1 MKVIIENLA
10 LCEDCTFA
18 AVNDDYSGL
27 DYHYT
32 EKESEIRYNE
42 ITTGLTKL
50 GSGLCY
56 DSTREDDEF
65 STRTCDCCK
74 TRLAGKRVP
83 FIVVVGE

>member
-10 LCEDCTFA
+10 LCEDCTLA

-32 EKESEIRYNE
+32 AEESTIRRKE
-42 ITTGLTKL
+42 ITAGLKSL
-50 GSGLCY
+50 GAGLCY
-56 DSTREDDEF
+56 DSNREDDEF

-74 TRLAGKRVP
+74 TRLAGKRFP